1 MNPYT
6 PNRTCQCPRCRA
18 RGLMGP
24 AILITLGTLFLLD
37 EMWVI
42 RWAQTFPILLIV
54 IGVMLY
60 LGRTASIEGHVEPGV
75 TRITTASSSSS
86 SSSMPPPA
94 PGSGTPSH
102 GPEVNS

>member
-24 AILITLGTLFLLD
+24 AILITIGALFLLD
-37 EMWVI
+37 EMWVV
-42 RWAQTFPILLIV
+42 RFGSTFPILLIV

-60 LGRTASIEGHVEPGV
+60 LGRTASIEGHVEPPL
-75 TRITTASSSSS
+75 TQITTAPAPP
-86 SSSMPPPA
+86 MPPPA
-94 PGSGTPSH
+94 PGPGTPSH